1 MIFSH
6 FLAYSHGAAWRV
18 PTYMRWLYD
27 PMRLPPRPCS
37 MVGVNAILPP
47 HVAGCHVAGC
57 CTYAFFHQASTAS
70 IDFAMRA
77 PMRASTPVL
86 PL

>member
-1 MIFSH
+1 MIFFSFSRILAWCGMARPDIYAMAIRSH
-6 FLAYSHGAAWRV
+6 APA
-18 PTYMRWLYD
+18 
-27 PMRLPPRPCS
+27 PPA
-37 MVGVNAILPP
+37 MLDVGVNAILPP